1 MQPLQLCNTAHEQAE
16 DSHEVGHLLIPYGTA
31 VQCKITSND
40 LNRLIELELELA
52 KCKHCNQIY
61 KTSLGQTKKS
71 LVCTEVV
78 VAEVEVVEVV
88 EVVSTQCT
96 VINCCSVQCP

>member
-1 MQPLQLCNTAHEQAE
+1 MATP
-16 DSHEVGHLLIPYGTA
+16 
-31 VQCKITSND
+31 VQCKITSSD

-61 KTSLGQTKKS
+61 KTSLGQTKTS

-78 VAEVEVVEVV
+78 VAVVELVELVEVVEVV
-88 EVVSTQCT
+88 GTQCT
-96 VINCCSVQCP
+96 VNNCCSVRCTKHNQYCRHCLPAEVIPD